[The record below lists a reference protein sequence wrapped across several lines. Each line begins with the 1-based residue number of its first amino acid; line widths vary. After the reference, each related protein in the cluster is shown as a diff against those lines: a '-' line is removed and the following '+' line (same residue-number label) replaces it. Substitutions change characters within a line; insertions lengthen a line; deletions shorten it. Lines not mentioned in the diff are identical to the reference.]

1 MFDKGAPCPYLS
13 GVDEDSLA
21 EAARLYGEAEA
32 EVRRR
37 LKRQPRV
44 HPQFRAGVQVAMRWL
59 REAMAARLGDVLSAR
74 SEDDPR
80 P

>member
-1 MFDKGAPCPYLS
+1 MPKRISDGE
-13 GVDEDSLA
+13 VDDEGRA

-32 EVRRR
+32 EVRGR

-59 REAMAARLGDVLSAR
+59 REAMAARLDGAMSPR

>member
-1 MFDKGAPCPYLS
+1 MP
-13 GVDEDSLA
+13 EDARSELA
-21 EAARLYGEAEA
+21 DLFGQAEA
-32 EVRRR
+32 EVRGR

-44 HPQFRAGVQVAMRWL
+44 HPQFRVGVQVAMRWM
-59 REAMAARLGDVLSAR
+59 REAMAARLGADVLESR